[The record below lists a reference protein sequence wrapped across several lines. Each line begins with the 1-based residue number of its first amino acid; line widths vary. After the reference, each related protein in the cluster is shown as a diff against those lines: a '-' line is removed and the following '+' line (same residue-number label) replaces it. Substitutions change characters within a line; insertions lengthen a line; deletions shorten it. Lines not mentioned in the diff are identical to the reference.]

1 MLLKQNQQKT
11 CSLCGH
17 RILYSAMKIEKR
29 LFQEIENLIKDGCS
43 IFKIGTHGAF
53 DQLALSV
60 CRQLKTQYPH
70 IKIQVVF
77 TSLSAFVKDEYG
89 FCLADLYK
97 DVETI
102 TYPIEDVYFK
112 KQITMC
118 NRMMINDYENNITLK
133 QQIKELKEMLDEGL
147 IGQDEYEQKKKQI
160 LKL

>member
-1 MLLKQNQQKT
+1 MLQYVGKPKYWSCLMLLKQNQQKT

-77 TSLSAFVKDEYG
+77 TAEC
-89 FCLADLYK
+89 FCK
-97 DVETI
+97 
-102 TYPIEDVYFK
+102 
-112 KQITMC
+112 
-118 NRMMINDYENNITLK
+118 R
-133 QQIKELKEMLDEGL
+133 
-147 IGQDEYEQKKKQI
+147 
-160 LKL
+160 